1 MVHRPS
7 PPTPNQTFE
16 LCRSE
21 WNHRLCLLPLRKA
34 DCCYYCFAV
43 SVFFATSN
51 GTASDWFFTGSYT
64 NFRSAIDNVSTKPR
78 RIFHPSFSA
87 LDWSTV
93 RLPTRPRSVDQTLS
107 AVFVRIY
114 YACFALRLSSVFST
128 FFFLP
133 FLTSNTRLIF
143 NFIKTVCS
151 SQILTYQK
159 SLDPSMNN

>member
-21 WNHRLCLLPLRKA
+21 WNHRLCLLPSRKA

-43 SVFFATSN
+43 SVFYATSN

-64 NFRSAIDNVSTKPR
+64 DFRSALDNVSTKPR

-93 RLPTRPRSVDQTLS
+93 RLPTRPRSVNQTLS
-107 AVFVRIY
+107 AVFVYIML
-114 YACFALRLSSVFST
+114 ALLWDCPQSFPQFLFSPCLNVKYKYD
-128 FFFLP
+128 FQF
-133 FLTSNTRLIF
+133 
-143 NFIKTVCS
+143 
-151 SQILTYQK
+151 Y
-159 SLDPSMNN
+159 

>member
-1 MVHRPS
+1 MVHHPS
-7 PPTPNQTFE
+7 SLTPNQSFE

-21 WNHRLCLLPLRKA
+21 WNHRPCLLPSRKA

-43 SVFFATSN
+43 SVFYATSN

-64 NFRSAIDNVSTKPR
+64 DFRSAIDNVSTKPR

-93 RLPTRPRSVDQTLS
+93 RLPTRPRSVNQTLS
-107 AVFVRIY
+107 AVFVYIICLL
-114 YACFALRLSSVFST
+114 CFETVLSLFHN
-128 FFFLP
+128 FFFL
-133 FLTSNTRLIF
+133 LVLMLNISMIF

-159 SLDPSMNN
+159 SVDPSMNN

>member
-34 DCCYYCFAV
+34 DCCYYCFLV

-64 NFRSAIDNVSTKPR
+64 DFRSAIDNVSTKPR
-78 RIFHPSFSA
+78 RIFILLLARLIGPPYVFQHGQ
-87 LDWSTV
+87 DQSTKLWV
-93 RLPTRPRSVDQTLS
+93 QSSYILCLLCFETVLS
-107 AVFVRIY
+107 LFHN
-114 YACFALRLSSVFST
+114 
-128 FFFLP
+128 FFFLLV
-133 FLTSNTRLIF
+133 LTSNISMIF

-151 SQILTYQK
+151 SQILPYQK
-159 SLDPSMNN
+159 SPDPSMNN